1 MVSPDTVHFF
11 IGQNSSV
18 QKAMWS
24 HHTLSEDTITTVC
37 IVPGSSQCIL
47 KHLFSDLY
55 RLKEKIKYNLIFKS
69 LQCFSA
75 KQDANCLKIKL
86 NAQVN
91 TGAHNELEKK

>member
-1 MVSPDTVHFF
+1 MGSPYPVHFF

-18 QKAMWS
+18 QNAMRS
-24 HHTLSEDTITTVC
+24 HHVISEHTITIVC

-55 RLKEKIKYNLIFKS
+55 GLKEKIKDDLIFKS

-75 KQDANCLKIKL
+75 KQDANCLKIIKL
-86 NAQVN
+86 NAPVN
-91 TGAHNELEKK
+91 TGAHNEL